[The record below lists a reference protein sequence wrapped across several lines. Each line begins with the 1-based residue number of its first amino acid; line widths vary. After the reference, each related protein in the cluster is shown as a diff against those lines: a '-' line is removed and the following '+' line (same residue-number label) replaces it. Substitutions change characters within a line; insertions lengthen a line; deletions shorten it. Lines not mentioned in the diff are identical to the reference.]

1 MLVGTLVVVAN
12 AERLEDLSTQQL
24 RELASGLIVQIASR
38 DRQIA
43 EREQAAPP
51 FSCGPLRRLQELVLH
66 Q

>member
-1 MLVGTLVVVAN
+1 MVN

-38 DRQIA
+38 DQQIA
-43 EREQAAPP
+43 EREQAALP
-51 FSCGPLRRLQELVLH
+51 FSCGPLRRRQELVLH